1 AATARRRSMEGPL
14 SKWTN
19 VVHGWQYRWF
29 VLGEDA
35 LMYYTSK
42 EKMAKAQQ
50 RGCLRLRGA
59 IVGIDGENNS
69 LFTITVDGKVF
80 HLQGRDQKERDQ
92 WVKALE
98 AAIRACAAYH
108 NPVHAPAAIRSQLQQ
123 AEVHL
128 EAIKEQVDKLAG
140 LKEQVAAV
148 QPAQLKEKRTID
160 DLLTSSNRLIEV
172 VGRAVVLLQMAQSR
186 MECTLLAG
194 NENEN
199 GKGKTAAAYAAG
211 KLSLPTDTAAA
222 AAGNAGS
229 SSTTPDCSSRGAFA
243 PLSISSSSSSSSGD
257 PSSLPPPPYS
267 PYATP
272 RSATLVAVPPQS
284 ATAAAIKQHLHNE
297 PMVAPISYSSSDDEF
312 YDAEDYEEEED
323 EGKQDKKDSPTV
335 TGGAAAVPAGAV
347 SSSTS
352 SVMGSAT
359 GSPSTASLDDDAT
372 EDYDAV
378 YDQTEE
384 SDVGDVQQ
392 QHGSVLVHLLSQV
405 SVGMDLTKV
414 TLPTFILERRS
425 LLEMYADFF
434 AHPDAFILTPTLE
447 SPEERFISV
456 VRYYLGAFYAARKSG
471 VAKKPYN
478 PILGE
483 SFRCKYTVPNMD
495 PEGTPTSDGPFPGTD
510 TNEVTFVAE
519 QVSHHPPVSAFYAE
533 HPGRRI
539 SFHGHIWTKSS
550 FLGLSIG
557 VSNLGSGRV
566 ILHDLGEEY
575 VVTFP
580 SGYGRSIMSTPWVE
594 LGGKVKVSCE
604 KTGYYADIDF
614 LTKPFIGGKPHR
626 IAGNLYKEGVKKPF
640 LVIRGEWNDKL
651 YAKRPDQQEYLLVDV
666 KEDKESRKK
675 CVPVMQQ
682 GDRESR
688 KLWRHVTVGLLRNKI
703 SKATA
708 GKREIEQRQRD
719 EAKTRAERGERWV
732 PKMFAQDDQERWYFT
747 KGLTLRE
754 NV

>member
-1 AATARRRSMEGPL
+1 IAAAPRRFMEGPL

-35 LMYYTSK
+35 LLYYTSK
-42 EKMAKAQQ
+42 EKMAKGQQ

-69 LFTITVDGKVF
+69 LFTITVDGKIF
-80 HLQGRDQKERDQ
+80 HLQGRDQRERDQ

-98 AAIRACAAYH
+98 AAIRACSAYH
-108 NPVHAPAAIRSQLQQ
+108 NPAHAPAAIRSQLQQ

-128 EAIKEQVDKLAG
+128 DAIKEQVEKLDGLADK
-140 LKEQVAAV
+140 VTNR
-148 QPAQLKEKRTID
+148 EKRTVD

-186 MECTLLAG
+186 MECSVLCA

-199 GKGKTAAAYAAG
+199 GRSKSAASNTSGGKGDSPSARDDH
-211 KLSLPTDTAAA
+211 SAAA
-222 AAGNAGS
+222 AAGRETL
-229 SSTTPDCSSRGAFA
+229 SSTSPDSCSSRLPLHPSSTQP
-243 PLSISSSSSSSSGD
+243 PLSQ
-257 PSSLPPPPYS
+257 
-267 PYATP
+267 
-272 RSATLVAVPPQS
+272 VPPDS
-284 ATAAAIKQHLHNE
+284 ATAAAIKHHLHIE

-312 YDAEDYEEEED
+312 YDAEDYEEED
-323 EGKQDKKDSPTV
+323 EEKQDKKDSSSPSAATAGGGG
-335 TGGAAAVPAGAV
+335 TTTTTTTGAA
-347 SSSTS
+347 SSTS
-352 SVMGSAT
+352 SVMGSVA
-359 GSPSTASLDDDAT
+359 GSPSTTSVDDDAN
-372 EDYDAV
+372 EDYDVA
-378 YDQTEE
+378 YDQTDET
-384 SDVGDVQQ
+384 DVGDVQQ

-447 SPEERFISV
+447 SPEERFVSV

-483 SFRCKYTVPNMD
+483 SFRCKYTVPNMEK
-495 PEGTPTSDGPFPGTD
+495 EGTATTDGPFPGTD
-510 TNEVTFVAE
+510 VNEVTFVAE

-533 HPGRRI
+533 HPGRKI
-539 SFHGHIWTKSS
+539 SFHAHIWTKSS

-566 ILHDLGEEY
+566 ILHELGEEY
-575 VVTFP
+575 VMTFP

-594 LGGKVKVSCE
+594 LGGKVKVTCE

-626 IAGNLYKEGVKKPF
+626 ISGNLYKEGAKKPF

-651 YAKRPDQQEYLLVDV
+651 YAKRPDQPEYVLVDV
-666 KEDKESRKK
+666 KESKESRKQ

-682 GDRESR
+682 TDRESR
-688 KLWRHVTVGLLRNKI
+688 KLWRHVTIGLLRNKI
-703 SKATA
+703 SKATS

-719 EAKTRAERGERWV
+719 EAKTRAEKGEKWV
-732 PKMFAQDDQERWYFT
+732 PSMFAQDDQERWYFT

-754 NV
+754 TV

>member
-1 AATARRRSMEGPL
+1 MEGPL

-35 LMYYTSK
+35 LLYYTSK
-42 EKMAKAQQ
+42 EKMAKGQQ

-69 LFTITVDGKVF
+69 LFTITVDGKIF
-80 HLQGRDQKERDQ
+80 HLQGRDQRERDQ

-98 AAIRACAAYH
+98 AAIRACSAYH
-108 NPVHAPAAIRSQLQQ
+108 NPAHAPAAIRAQLQQ

-128 EAIKEQVDKLAG
+128 EAIKEQVEKLDA
-140 LKEQVAAV
+140 LAPQVHA
-148 QPAQLKEKRTID
+148 KEKRTVD

-186 MECTLLAG
+186 VECSVLCAK
-194 NENEN
+194 ENEN
-199 GKGKTAAAYAAG
+199 GKPKPTGTSGKGDSASNRETTVASREPA
-211 KLSLPTDTAAA
+211 SV
-222 AAGNAGS
+222 
-229 SSTTPDCSSRGAFA
+229 TTPDGSAPPPSR
-243 PLSISSSSSSSSGD
+243 L
-257 PSSLPPPPYS
+257 PSS
-267 PYATP
+267 
-272 RSATLVAVPPQS
+272 TLAAVPPES
-284 ATAAAIKQHLHNE
+284 ATAAAIKHHLAIE

-312 YDAEDYEEEED
+312 YDAEEYEEDDED
-323 EGKQDKKDSPTV
+323 KQEKKEGTPQAAAAAAPAASGT
-335 TGGAAAVPAGAV
+335 TTTTMTAGGAA
-347 SSSTS
+347 SSTS
-352 SVMGSAT
+352 SVMGSA
-359 GSPSTASLDDDAT
+359 GSPSTTSLDDDAN

-434 AHPDAFILTPTLE
+434 AHPDSFILTPTLE
-447 SPEERFISV
+447 SPEDRFVSV

-483 SFRCKYTVPNMD
+483 SFRCKYAVPNMD
-495 PEGTPTSDGPFPGTD
+495 KDGSATTDGPFPGTD
-510 TNEVTFVAE
+510 VNEVTFVAE
-519 QVSHHPPVSAFYAE
+519 QVSHHPPISAFYAE

-539 SFHGHIWTKSS
+539 SFHANIYTKSS

-557 VSNLGSGRV
+557 VQNIGSGRV

-575 VVTFP
+575 VLTFP

-594 LGGKVKVSCE
+594 LGGKVKVTCE

-626 IAGNLYKEGVKKPF
+626 ISGNLFKEGSKKPF

-651 YAKRPDQQEYLLVDV
+651 YAKRPDQPEYLMVDV
-666 KEDKESRKK
+666 REAKESRKR

-719 EAKTRAERGERWV
+719 EAKARAETGEKWV